1 VSAATQGP
9 REVGSTVRDESL
21 IDNLKRLVRETSLL
35 LRQELE
41 LARAEITQKLRGLG
55 VGGALLI
62 VAALLAIAALATL
75 TACLILALTL
85 VLAAWLA
92 ALIVTAIYLL
102 GALLFALIGRSRI
115 TRALPP
121 VPEQTIQTL
130 KEDIEWL
137 KIRTKSSKP

>member
-1 VSAATQGP
+1 VSSATQDP
-9 REVGSTVRDESL
+9 RDTRSTVREESL
-21 IDNLKRLVRETSLL
+21 IENLKRLARETSTL
-35 LRQELE
+35 LRQEFE

-55 VGGALLI
+55 LGAALLI
-62 VAALLAIAALATL
+62 IAALLTIAALATL

-85 VLAAWLA
+85 VVAPWLA

-121 VPEQTIQTL
+121 IPEQTIQTL

-137 KIRTKSSKP
+137 KIRTKSRRP